1 MGIHPAE
8 LSLEQDRCNLTSM
21 QKLEVVSYAMK
32 SPPQEVDATSLLHVD
47 ALAPQQYR
55 QVMRGKRCRE
65 PELELMLAVLKDAI
79 GCIQRR
85 PSTRDKRTTRRYL
98 EARQW
103 FMEEH
108 SDWPFSFANIC
119 GAVGLSP
126 QYLRAGLLQHQE
138 TRLAKNTKARTD

>member
-1 MGIHPAE
+1 MRPDLDARIE
-8 LSLEQDRCNLTSM
+8 F
-21 QKLEVVSYAMK
+21 VSCAIK
-32 SPPQEVDATSLLHVD
+32 RRPREANATSSLQVD

-55 QVMRGKRCRE
+55 QVMRGKRSRE

-98 EARQW
+98 EAHQW
-103 FMEEH
+103 FMEEQ

-126 QYLRAGLLQHQE
+126 QYLRAGLLRHQE
-138 TRLAKNTKARTD
+138 TRLAKNTQARTD